1 MFPRLSKMSRE
12 PAFLFAHGKERGLR
26 CRKVAETALTGE
38 GILLLVIATAIVL
51 VFVWLVWRYTKSTQE
66 DARSYAE
73 RTMQRLLYEH
83 DAKYFA
89 TNLGPKGLPGYPLNH
104 QKYAIASLTK
114 LGVPTAPVK
123 LTGSV
128 SYGSD
133 PGAHDPRARF
143 TSHVVYP
150 AADARFYLDIA
161 RRNGLWQID
170 LFSFGWQDKPSSR
183 PAPSL

>member
-1 MFPRLSKMSRE
+1 MHRGIVRLGIR
-12 PAFLFAHGKERGLR
+12 
-26 CRKVAETALTGE
+26 TG
-38 GILLLVIATAIVL
+38 IVL
-51 VFVWLVWRYTKSTQE
+51 GRFDAAPGQPAANKRNRCGNDQQE
-66 DARSYAE
+66 YSLSGQRRFHDFP
-73 RTMQRLLYEH
+73 RLLYEH

-89 TNLGPKGLPGYPLNH
+89 TNLSPKALPGYPPNH
-104 QKYAIASLTK
+104 QKYVIASLTK

-123 LTGSV
+123 LAGSV

-133 PGAHDPRARF
+133 PGAQDPKARF

-150 AADARFYLDIA
+150 ADAHFYLDIA

-170 LFSFGWQDKPSSR
+170 LFSFGWQDKPSPR